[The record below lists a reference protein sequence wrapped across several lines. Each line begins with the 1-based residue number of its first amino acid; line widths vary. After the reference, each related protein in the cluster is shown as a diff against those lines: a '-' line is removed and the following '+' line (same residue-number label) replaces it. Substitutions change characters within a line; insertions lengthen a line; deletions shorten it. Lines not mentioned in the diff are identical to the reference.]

1 VPVGVA
7 GELAIGGTSVARGYR
22 GRPELSAERFVP
34 DPTCGDP
41 SAGERLYRTGDL
53 ARWLPDGT
61 IEFLGRIDHQVKLR
75 GFRIELGEI
84 ESVLGEHLAVR
95 DVAVVVHELDQQLV
109 AFVVSDQEPA
119 PEAELRDL
127 MTAKLPGFMVPSALV
142 FPEALPLLPNGK
154 VDRAVLGRRALL
166 APDALRADF
175 VVPADPTEE
184 LLAGIWAEVL
194 HREQVGAGDDFFALG
209 GHSLLATQVVSRIR
223 DTFGV
228 ELPLRNLFEAS
239 TPAELA
245 RTVRGAQQQARGV
258 APPPLVPVGRDQ
270 ELPLSFAQQRLW
282 FLDQLEPASAA
293 YNMPN
298 VLRLPGAVDAAR
310 LEWIFNVLVRRHEV
324 LRTTF
329 PAASGRPRQVIAPR
343 LELALPLV
351 DLRSLVG
358 DRREAEARRLAA
370 DEAGRPFD
378 LRTGPLIR
386 PALLRLADDVHVGAR
401 LRRDDHV
408 LLVTMHHIVSD
419 GWSMGIFS
427 RELRTLY
434 ASSARGQAELPEL
447 PIQYADFAHW
457 QRQWLVGEVLEAELA
472 YWRLE
477 LAGAPPRLELPWD
490 RPRPAV
496 LSLRGRSREIKVS
509 EAVSGALAALSREHG
524 VTLFMTLLA
533 AFDVLLSRYSGR
545 EDIVV
550 GSPIAGRKRREI
562 EALIGFF
569 VNTLVLRTD
578 LSGDPP
584 FVPLRGNPEFPALLE
599 RVRHL
604 TLDAYAHQD
613 LPFESLVEELQP
625 PRDTGSH
632 PLFQVML
639 TFQNIP
645 APALESPE
653 TPVSS
658 LAIEWT
664 RAKFDLGL
672 ALHQGADALEGSW
685 QYSTDLFDAVTI
697 DRLAAHFATLLAG
710 IAAAPA
716 RRLSELPMLGK
727 AERHQL
733 SVEWNDSRR
742 GGREKRLVHELFEAQ
757 ARRTPDAAAVI
768 FQGSQVSYR
777 ELDRRANRLARR
789 LRPEVLVGILM
800 ERSVEM
806 IVAVLGILKA
816 GGAYLPLD
824 PSDPPERLA
833 FTLED
838 SRVPVLLAQPS
849 TVARLPAASLAGVE
863 VLADWDDVAAPGE
876 AANPISGVTPA
887 HLAYVIYTS
896 GSTGRPKGAMVEHR
910 SLTDFLEWVDQAFLD
925 AGIRSMPLVSSI
937 TFDASLKQLFTPLL
951 RGAPLR
957 ALAPEVAPDPRA
969 LLEALAASGEEAFNC
984 VPSLWEALVTAMESG
999 AGAVP
1004 GRLRCLWVG
1013 GEPLRED
1020 LVRRTRALYPELEI
1034 GNVYGP
1040 TEATSLASW
1049 APGTDVG
1056 CLTIGRPL
1064 ANTWLYVLDQTLRPV
1079 PIGVAGELAIA
1090 GPGVARGYL
1099 RRPQWT
1105 AERFVPSPLHAQPG
1119 WRLYR
1124 TGDRV
1129 RFLSDG
1135 RLDFL

>member
-1 VPVGVA
+1 
-7 GELAIGGTSVARGYR
+7 
-22 GRPELSAERFVP
+22 
-34 DPTCGDP
+34 
-41 SAGERLYRTGDL
+41 
-53 ARWLPDGT
+53 
-61 IEFLGRIDHQVKLR
+61 
-75 GFRIELGEI
+75 
-84 ESVLGEHLAVR
+84 
-95 DVAVVVHELDQQLV
+95 
-109 AFVVSDQEPA
+109 
-119 PEAELRDL
+119 
-127 MTAKLPGFMVPSALV
+127 
-142 FPEALPLLPNGK
+142 
-154 VDRAVLGRRALL
+154 
-166 APDALRADF
+166 
-175 VVPADPTEE
+175 
-184 LLAGIWAEVL
+184 
-194 HREQVGAGDDFFALG
+194 
-209 GHSLLATQVVSRIR
+209 
-223 DTFGV
+223 
-228 ELPLRNLFEAS
+228 
-239 TPAELA
+239 
-245 RTVRGAQQQARGV
+245 
-258 APPPLVPVGRDQ
+258 
-270 ELPLSFAQQRLW
+270 W

-298 VLRLPGAVDAAR
+298 VLRLPGAVSAAR
-310 LEWIFNVLVRRHEV
+310 LEWIFNALVRRHEV

-329 PAASGRPRQVIAPR
+329 PAVDGRPRQVIAPR
-343 LELALPLV
+343 LELPLPLV
-351 DLRSLVG
+351 DLRPLAEE
-358 DRREAEARRLAA
+358 RREAEARRLAA
-370 DEAGRPFD
+370 EEALQPFD

-386 PALLRLADDVHVGAR
+386 LALLRLADDVHVGAR

-408 LLVTMHHIVSD
+408 LLVTMHHIISD
-419 GWSMGIFS
+419 GWSMGIIS
-427 RELRTLY
+427 RELEALY
-434 ASSARGQAELPEL
+434 ATALDADSAPHELPEL

-457 QRQWLVGEVLEAELA
+457 QRQWLAGEVLEAELT
-472 YWRLE
+472 YWRAE
-477 LAGAPPRLELPWD
+477 LAGAPPQLELSWD
-490 RPRPAV
+490 RPRPATR
-496 LSLRGRSREIKVS
+496 SFRGRAREIRVS
-509 EAVSGALAALSREHG
+509 EAVSGVLAALSRERG
-524 VTLFMTLLA
+524 VTLFMTILA
-533 AFDVLLSRYSGR
+533 GFDVLLSRYSGR

-578 LSGDPP
+578 LSGDPE
-584 FVPLRGNPEFPALLE
+584 FVALME
-599 RVRHL
+599 RVRRL
-604 TLDAYAHQD
+604 ALDAYAHQD
-613 LPFESLVEELQP
+613 LPFESLVDALQP

-645 APALESPE
+645 HESPG
-653 TPVSS
+653 TAVSS
-658 LAIEWT
+658 WAT
-664 RAKFDLGL
+664 AVTTAKFDLSL
-672 ALHQGADALEGSW
+672 ILHQGAGGLEGSW

-697 DRLAAHFATLLAG
+697 DRLATHFATLLAG
-710 IAAAPA
+710 IAVDPA
-716 RRLSELPMLGK
+716 RRLSELPMLGE
-727 AERHQL
+727 ADRHQL
-733 SVEWNDSRR
+733 FVEWNDSRR
-742 GGREKRLVHELFEAQ
+742 HGRERRTVHELFEAQ
-757 ARRTPDAAAVI
+757 VRRTPDAVAVI
-768 FQGSQVSYR
+768 FQSSQVSYR
-777 ELDRRANRLARR
+777 ELNRRANRLARR

-833 FTLED
+833 STLDD

-849 TVARLPAASLAGVE
+849 TVARLPAAAVAGVE
-863 VLADWDDVAAPGE
+863 VLADWNDVAAPGE
-876 AANPISGVTPA
+876 AANPISGATPS

-896 GSTGRPKGAMVEHR
+896 GSTGRPKGVMVEHR
-910 SLTDFLEWVDQAFLD
+910 SLTDFLLWVDQAFLD
-925 AGIRSMPLVSSI
+925 AGIRSMPLVNSI
-937 TFDASLKQLFTPLL
+937 TFDASLKQLLTPLM

-957 ALAPEVAPDPRA
+957 VLGPEVAADPEA
-969 LLEALAASGEEAFNC
+969 LLEILAASGEEAFNC

-1056 CLTIGRPL
+1056 RLTIGRPL
-1064 ANTWLYVLDQTLRPV
+1064 ANTWLYVLDQALRPV

-1124 TGDRV
+1124 
-1129 RFLSDG
+1129 
-1135 RLDFL
+1135 